1 MNIYEGME
9 VQIDTFLIVEL
20 DVGEW
25 SASHPWENSPWHPLN
40 RKLGPSQSWSG
51 GCGENKYFLPL
62 LKT

>member
-9 VQIDTFLIVEL
+9 VQIDTFLTAEL
-20 DVGEW
+20 DGGEW
-25 SASHPWENSPWHPLN
+25 SGSHPWHPLN
-40 RKLGPSQSWSG
+40 RKLDPSQSWSG